1 METTQNYRPS
11 RLADIIGQD
20 EVREYLQI
28 KIGSAKN
35 SGNPIG
41 HTLFL
46 GPSGVGKTTFAQA
59 LANELGVEYVEIF
72 APTMKD
78 TETLIDTLV
87 KISSNGV
94 IFVDEIHAL
103 PSKVQELLY
112 TALEDGEIKGKNKF
126 TGLPYSIKLKPFTMI
141 GATTHEGRLNEPLRK
156 RFPNTVR
163 MRSYSVAELSALLT
177 KAAER
182 QYGLNLD
189 PMVAMRIASVAQGT
203 PRVARNLL
211 KCTTE
216 VAQSIGGGLTVGAV
230 DKTLKFEELDPVIGL
245 NRQQRRYLM
254 ALATEGSMGAKGL
267 ATMLDEQ
274 IETIE
279 FAIEPFLMQEV
290 ELPNATSSTTK
301 GTLVKRTTK
310 GREITNLG
318 LEYLAMCKFLQTKGW
333 FVGESYIG

>member
-1 METTQNYRPS
+1 MAITQNYRPN
-11 RLADIIGQD
+11 RLANIVGQD
-20 EVREYLQI
+20 EVREYLAI

-35 SGNPIG
+35 SGSPVG

-59 LANELGVEYVEIF
+59 LANELGAEFVEIF
-72 APTMKD
+72 APTMKNP
-78 TETLIDTLV
+78 TILIETLS
-87 KISSNGV
+87 KISKNGV

-103 PSKVQELLY
+103 PSRVQEVLY
-112 TALEDGEIKGKNKF
+112 TALEDGEIHGRNKF
-126 TGLPYSIKLKPFTMI
+126 TNIPYVIKLNPFTMI

-156 RFPNTVR
+156 RFSNSVR
-163 MRSYSVAELSALLT
+163 MRPYSVAELSTLIG
-177 KAAER
+177 KAAQN
-182 QYGLNLD
+182 QYRIDLD
-189 PMVAMRIASVAQGT
+189 PNVAVRIASVAQGT

-211 KCTTE
+211 KCVVE
-216 VAQSIGGGLTVGAV
+216 VAQSLGGGMTTDVV
-230 DKTLKFEELDPVIGL
+230 DKTLKFEELDPVVGL

-290 ELPNATSSTTK
+290 TLPNATGGSTT
-301 GTLVKRTTK
+301 GTLVKRSAK

-318 LEYLAMCKFLQTKGW
+318 MEYLAMCKFLQAKGW
-333 FVGESYIG
+333 FKGESYIG

>member
-1 METTQNYRPS
+1 METTQNYRPN

-20 EVREYLQI
+20 EVREYLVI
-28 KIGSAKN
+28 KISSAKK
-35 SGNPIG
+35 SGNPVG

-59 LANELGVEYVEIF
+59 LANELGAEFIEIF

-78 TETLIDTLV
+78 PASLIEALS
-87 KISSNGV
+87 KISTNGV

-103 PSKVQELLY
+103 PSRVQEVLY
-112 TALEDGEIKGKNKF
+112 NALEDGEIRGRNKF
-126 TGLPYSIKLKPFTMI
+126 TNLPYVIKLKPFTMI

-156 RFPNTVR
+156 RFPNSVR
-163 MRSYSVAELSALLT
+163 MRPYSVEELSTLIG
-177 KAAER
+177 KAATK
-182 QYGLNLD
+182 QYGISLE
-189 PMVAMRIASVAQGT
+189 PSVAVRIASVAQGT

-211 KCTTE
+211 KCVVE
-216 VAQSIGGGLTVGAV
+216 VAQSLGGAMTVEVV
-230 DKTLKFEELDPVIGL
+230 DKTLKYEELDPVVGL

-254 ALATEGSMGAKGL
+254 ALATEGNMGAKGL

-290 ELPNATSSTTK
+290 TLPSATGGPTT

-318 LEYLAMCKFLQTKGW
+318 MEYLAMCKFLQAKGW
-333 FVGESYIG
+333 FKGESYIG